1 MPKHY
6 KFTAV
11 PDVFTS
17 FAAACAA
24 DPSLKITT
32 QPDLA
37 LIPRA
42 YESDG
47 PGDEGASQWAR
58 FAKYVRW
65 LNERA
70 EEGVCYKVLYL
81 TRHGKGWHNVV
92 HERVGNEEWDVS
104 RRLSCLPPASPRG
117 VLRPGKR
124 RGGGYLLQ
132 RPGGRPTGLTKAQQ
146 NHLSRLEGD
155 GTITWSDAHLT
166 EEGESQARALS
177 AFWSSLLQSG
187 APLPTLYSSPLTRC
201 LQTTT
206 LIWRPILASLSLPFR
221 PLIKE
226 RLREQLTDHTCDR
239 RSPLTRIRSLFPD
252 FAVEDGFTEDDE
264 LWRADKWESLRDH
277 CERKQRVL
285 EEIFEAD
292 AAQFVSL
299 TVHSYAIAVILHV
312 CGAEM
317 FRVREGSSIGILVR
331 AEEVGEAPA
340 FDVGDRLEGY

>member
-92 HERVGNEEWDVS
+92 HERVGNEEWD
-104 RRLSCLPPASPRG
+104 
-117 VLRPGKR
+117 
-124 RGGGYLLQ
+124 
-132 RPGGRPTGLTKAQQ
+132 